1 MFNATFNNISVIS
14 WRHGELKIYIETV
27 LKIYDEVLKQ
37 SWCLVNNYDELVVIF
52 YSQFKTSVLINCHTN
67 TNSTECTVW
76 EYIFCDLRVY
86 RTTAGLLKVW
96 LKFQNLSSSYPVTV
110 ITCTRGVP
118 RCPLFPKTTKK
129 VVSYPSAIIFR
140 FIIRLAN
147 LIS

>member
-76 EYIFCDLRVY
+76 EYIFCDLRVSNHCWTFKSLVEVSKLILVLPGY
-86 RTTAGLLKVW
+86 GDHIYSGSAAVPPFSKNYKKSCVVPFSYY
-96 LKFQNLSSSYPVTV
+96 FQIYYTFS
-110 ITCTRGVP
+110 
-118 RCPLFPKTTKK
+118 
-129 VVSYPSAIIFR
+129 
-140 FIIRLAN
+140 
-147 LIS
+147 